1 MGCNCRKG
9 TRAGSVSPS
18 GATVLG
24 FEYTSPDMTVTTF
37 LTLLEAKKEQRR
49 NGGGTIK
56 QLTG

>member
-1 MGCNCRKG
+1 M
-9 TRAGSVSPS
+9 
-18 GATVLG
+18 G